1 MARDEICRSLK
12 DQRFTRG
19 LPAEHV
25 SLLAALARPVKFR
38 QDEVIFRVGERS
50 EHLYLL
56 LSGSVCVEARSPFYA
71 ICVAALGPGDAFG
84 WSSLAGRHDTV
95 FQVRAREDSTALC
108 LDSRKLLALCEQDPS
123 LGLEIFRRLS
133 EMVAGRVRALEARL
147 AEFCG
152 VPRGERLPVVADCS
166 AAGD

>member
-1 MARDEICRSLK
+1 MDRDDMCRALQN
-12 DQRFTRG
+12 QRFTRG
-19 LPAEHV
+19 LSAQHL
-25 SLLAALARPVKFR
+25 SSLAALARPVTFR
-38 QDEVIFRVGERS
+38 QDEVIFRVAERS
-50 EHLYLL
+50 EYLYLL

-71 ICVAALGPGDAFG
+71 ICIAALSPGDAFG

-95 FQVRAREDSTALC
+95 FQVRAREDTTALC
-108 LDSRKLLALCEQDPS
+108 LDSRGLLAACEQDPS

-152 VPRGERLPVVADCS
+152 LPRGDRLPVATGCS
-166 AAGD
+166 ATGD